1 MRGVWARAEQQ
12 RSEGCILDTGYGGK
26 WTTLGEFTSFS
37 SLVLTPD
44 PNIGKPTCPLSFLV
58 ASADTFKRARLQM
71 QVYRCSSTFLRTVQD
86 HSAQPTN

>member
-44 PNIGKPTCPLSFLV
+44 PNIGKPTCPLFSRRVRRHIQTRPPSNAGLPV
-58 ASADTFKRARLQM
+58 
-71 QVYRCSSTFLRTVQD
+71 
-86 HSAQPTN
+86 